1 MAGMPSGVDTEAW
14 TTPERVAL
22 RALAADF
29 TRREILG
36 ELAAWEAAG
45 EVPRALHARAAAAGL
60 LGAGFPTA
68 VGGSGGDLRDT
79 VTITEEII
87 GAGGSTGL
95 VAALFTHGIALPH
108 LVAAGEAAQL
118 ERFVRPVLAGRQ
130 IAALAVTEP
139 AGGSDVA
146 NLRTRAVQDGA
157 DYVVDGVKTYITSGV
172 RADFYTVAVRT
183 GAPGHAGLSLLVVER
198 DTPGVVVRPLEK
210 LGWWCSD
217 TAEIAFTGARVP
229 VANRIGPEGSG
240 FAALM
245 RHFVTERVSL
255 AVSAYATAARCLAL
269 TLDWSRSR
277 RTFGREL
284 AARSVTRHALVETA
298 RQVEVART
306 YTRAVV
312 DAHVGG
318 RDVVAEACLAKNT
331 AVAACEHAVT
341 QAVRLHGGLGCM
353 RGSEVERHY
362 RDAAILGI
370 GGGASEVL
378 ADFVARRW
386 GFGPAAGPP
395 GAADKQP

>member
-1 MAGMPSGVDTEAW
+1 MSGMPSVLDTEAW
-14 TTPERVAL
+14 TTPERAAL

-36 ELAAWEAAG
+36 GLAAWEAAG
-45 EVPRALHARAAAAGL
+45 EVPRALHVRAADAGL
-60 LGAGFPTA
+60 LGAGFPTS
-68 VGGSGGDLRDT
+68 VGGSGGDLRDV

-87 GAGGSTGL
+87 GGGGSSGL

-108 LVAAGEAAQL
+108 LVAAGDDAQL
-118 ERFVRPVLAGRQ
+118 ERFVRPVLAGRS

-139 AGGSDVA
+139 DGGSDVA
-146 NLRTRAVQDGA
+146 NLRTRAARDGS

-183 GAPGHAGLSLLVVER
+183 GAAGHKGLSLLVVER
-198 DTPGVVVRPLEK
+198 GTPGVVVSPLEK

-245 RHFVTERVSL
+245 RHFVTERISL
-255 AVSAYATAARCLAL
+255 AASAYATAARCLAL
-269 TLDWSRSR
+269 TLEWSRSR

-298 RQVEVART
+298 RGVEVART
-306 YTRAVV
+306 YTHAVV
-312 DAHVGG
+312 DAHFAG
-318 RDVVAEACLAKNT
+318 RDVAAEACLAKNT
-331 AVAACEHAVT
+331 AVAACEHAVA
-341 QAVRLHGGLGCM
+341 QAVRLHGGLGYM
-353 RGSEVERHY
+353 RGTEVERHY
-362 RDAAILGI
+362 RDAPVLGI

-386 GFGPAAGPP
+386 GYGPAVDPP
-395 GAADKQP
+395 GDADR